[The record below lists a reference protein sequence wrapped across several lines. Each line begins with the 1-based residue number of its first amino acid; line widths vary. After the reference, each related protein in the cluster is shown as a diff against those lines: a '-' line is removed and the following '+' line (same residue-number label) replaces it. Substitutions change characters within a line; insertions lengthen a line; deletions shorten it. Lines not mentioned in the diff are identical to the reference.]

1 MSDPVVDKEALLEL
15 VDNDPEFLDHLIQTF
30 LDDCTTYME
39 SIREAVEKG
48 DADGVAREAH
58 GLKGAV
64 ANLQAKPAQKAARRL
79 EHLGRTGAMD
89 EAPAALEEL
98 EEKVGR
104 LVTILKQIRRN
115 Q

>member
-15 VDNDPEFLDHLIQTF
+15 VDNDPEFLDVLIKTF
-30 LDDCTTYME
+30 LDDCTSYME

-48 DADGVAREAH
+48 DAEAVVREAH

-64 ANLQAKPAQKAARRL
+64 ANLQARPAEEAARRL
-79 EHLGRTGAMD
+79 EDLGRAGSLD
-89 EAPAALEEL
+89 EALGALEEL

-104 LVTILKQIRRN
+104 LITILKQIRRN